1 MRKSRIITF
10 AVAVALT
17 AQAAFATNISGISG
31 NNGTFNINPEVANGD
46 TGFRQYENFY
56 LSKGDIANL
65 IFKYGN
71 RDVSKFVNLVDGKV
85 NIQGIV
91 NTMRDGNFYNGHAIF
106 ISPNG
111 MVVGESGV
119 LNVGSLSVLTPS
131 NSTYDKLKANP
142 TAMKLKD
149 VQNETNADI
158 LIRGKVL
165 ARDNVNLQGAHV
177 ILPEGSTIL
186 NGVQDNVVIKTQEQA
201 NEILF
206 KNLVNTLD
214 MNTGETEIRD
224 GKIVIKSDA
233 KEGGINIRGDVYNMN
248 KGSIKVVNNQGTDG
262 IKVTGG
268 VYNKNGDLALV
279 NNAGKTL
286 VKGTL
291 LNQNGTLLVS
301 DNGEGIHLNSG
312 SLISSDGV
320 LSITNKGT
328 NGLSMYG
335 DVVANGNAAIV
346 NHKGNM
352 YVAGKVDLKGNSTAN
367 IVNAAKDNSKFQIAS
382 SGSIKSDNKIYMENK
397 ADGGMFINGEVTA
410 AKNLNMVNKA
420 GDFTVNNK
428 IAVTEGNLT
437 VNNAGNKLAVASK
450 GSIGTTNG
458 NLVVKNSGANGMII
472 DGTVSKSGDGVTS
485 IYNTNGE
492 MRINGKVDVKDSNL
506 GIVNKGSGLVICK
519 NAQISN
525 YGTKEGTESST
536 NIINTGEDGLM
547 MYGNIATDKT
557 LNIYN
562 DNGKMVINGDINN
575 EGADTNIY
583 GRRESTGIY
592 VTKNSHIT
600 NNIISTDADGKV
612 VVKPAY
618 TGDVI
623 IRNVTGNDGLI
634 IDGQVAGYKN
644 VNITNNKGNTILSG
658 SVEAKDT
665 AKFVST
671 STDGEVNLNKGAKV
685 EAADIKYGLI
695 RGSHVNNKGAQIIKR
710 NLSSL

>member
-17 AQAAFATNISGISG
+17 AQAAFATNISGVSG

-352 YVAGKVDLKGNSTAN
+352 YVAGKVDLKGNSIAN

-506 GIVNKGSGLVICK
+506 GIVNKGSGLVIGK

-547 MYGNIATDKT
+547 MYGKIATDKT

>member
-1 MRKSRIITF
+1 
-10 AVAVALT
+10 
-17 AQAAFATNISGISG
+17 
-31 NNGTFNINPEVANGD
+31 
-46 TGFRQYENFY
+46 
-56 LSKGDIANL
+56 
-65 IFKYGN
+65 
-71 RDVSKFVNLVDGKV
+71 
-85 NIQGIV
+85 
-91 NTMRDGNFYNGHAIF
+91 MRDGNFYNGHAIF

-506 GIVNKGSGLVICK
+506 GIVNKGSGLVIGK

>member
-17 AQAAFATNISGISG
+17 AQAAFATNISGVSG

-248 KGSIKVVNNQGTDG
+248 KGSIKVINNQGTDG

-506 GIVNKGSGLVICK
+506 GIVNKGSGLVIGK

>member
-17 AQAAFATNISGISG
+17 AQAAFATNISGVSG

-206 KNLVNTLD
+206 KNLVNTID

-248 KGSIKVVNNQGTDG
+248 KGSIKVINNQGTDG

-320 LSITNKGT
+320 LSITNKGA

-506 GIVNKGSGLVICK
+506 GIVNKGSGLVIGK

-547 MYGNIATDKT
+547 MYGKIATDKT

>member
-437 VNNAGNKLAVASK
+437 VNNAGNKLAVAS
-450 GSIGTTNG
+450 
-458 NLVVKNSGANGMII
+458 NGMII

-506 GIVNKGSGLVICK
+506 GIVNKGSGLVIGK

>member
-206 KNLVNTLD
+206 KNLVNTID

-248 KGSIKVVNNQGTDG
+248 KGSIKVINNQGTDG

-506 GIVNKGSGLVICK
+506 GIVNKGSGLVIGK

-547 MYGNIATDKT
+547 MYGKIATDKT

>member
-17 AQAAFATNISGISG
+17 AQAAFATNISGVSG

-206 KNLVNTLD
+206 KNLVNTID

-248 KGSIKVVNNQGTDG
+248 KGSIKVINNQGTDG

-352 YVAGKVDLKGNSTAN
+352 YVAGKVDLKGNSIAN

-506 GIVNKGSGLVICK
+506 GIVNKGSGLVIGK

-547 MYGNIATDKT
+547 MYGKIATDKT

>member
-17 AQAAFATNISGISG
+17 AQAAFATNISGVSG

-206 KNLVNTLD
+206 KNLVNTID

-248 KGSIKVVNNQGTDG
+248 NGSIKVINNQGTDG

-506 GIVNKGSGLVICK
+506 GIVNKGSGLVIGK

-547 MYGNIATDKT
+547 MYGKIATDKT

>member
-17 AQAAFATNISGISG
+17 AQAAFATNISGVSG

-206 KNLVNTLD
+206 KNLVNTID

-248 KGSIKVVNNQGTDG
+248 KGSIKVINNQGTDG

-320 LSITNKGT
+320 LSITNKGA

-352 YVAGKVDLKGNSTAN
+352 YVAGKVDLKGNSIAN

-506 GIVNKGSGLVICK
+506 GIVNKGSGLVIGK

-547 MYGNIATDKT
+547 MYGKIATDKT

>member
-248 KGSIKVVNNQGTDG
+248 NGSIKVVNNQGTDG

-286 VKGTL
+286 VKG
-291 LNQNGTLLVS
+291 NVMNSGGTLLIS

-312 SLISSDGV
+312 SAVVSDGV

-506 GIVNKGSGLVICK
+506 GIVNKGSGLVIGK

>member
-17 AQAAFATNISGISG
+17 AQAAFATNISGVSG

-320 LSITNKGT
+320 LSITNKGA

-506 GIVNKGSGLVICK
+506 GIVNKGSGLVIGK

-547 MYGNIATDKT
+547 MYGKIATDKT

>member
-1 MRKSRIITF
+1 
-10 AVAVALT
+10 
-17 AQAAFATNISGISG
+17 
-31 NNGTFNINPEVANGD
+31 
-46 TGFRQYENFY
+46 
-56 LSKGDIANL
+56 
-65 IFKYGN
+65 
-71 RDVSKFVNLVDGKV
+71 
-85 NIQGIV
+85 
-91 NTMRDGNFYNGHAIF
+91 MRDGNFYNGHAIF

-506 GIVNKGSGLVICK
+506 GIVNKGSGLVIGK

-547 MYGNIATDKT
+547 MYGKIATDKT

>member
-248 KGSIKVVNNQGTDG
+248 KGSIKVINNQGTDG

-397 ADGGMFINGEVTA
+397 ADGGIFINGEVTA

-506 GIVNKGSGLVICK
+506 GIVNKGSGLVIGK